1 MGLLEVIL
9 TALALSMD
17 ACALTISNCTVYKC
31 DLNGKREWSMPI
43 TFGIFQGVMPFL
55 GFIIAKFFNSFISL
69 DKIAGFLTAIIFFFL
84 AGKIIIDIIKD
95 KNQQFC
101 PIKDDANA
109 KKSKFTL
116 SVLLLQAVATSID
129 ALAIGFTFINL
140 KMNVLLA
147 VLIIALITAILVSV
161 ALIFGKK
168 LGKLFGSYAEWIGA
182 GILIVLALKSLI
194 QAILEVM

>member
-1 MGLLEVIL
+1 MGLIDVIL

-17 ACALTISNCTVYKC
+17 ACALTISNCSVYKC
-31 DLNGKREWSMPI
+31 DLNSKKEWSMPI
-43 TFGIFQGVMPFL
+43 AFGVFQGVMPLL
-55 GFIIAKFFNSFISL
+55 GFVFARFFNSFISL
-69 DKIAGFLTAIIFFFL
+69 DKVAGFLTAIIFFFL

-101 PIKDDANA
+101 PIKDDSST

-129 ALAIGFTFINL
+129 ALAVGVTFINL
-140 KMNVLLA
+140 KMNVFVA
-147 VLIIALITAILVSV
+147 VLIIALITAILVSL

-182 GILIVLALKSLI
+182 GILFILATKSLI

>member
-1 MGLLEVIL
+1 MDLLDVIL

-43 TFGIFQGVMPFL
+43 AFGVFQGIMPL
-55 GFIIAKFFNSFISL
+55 IGYLLAKLFNSLISL

-84 AGKIIIDIIKD
+84 AGKIIFDIIKS
-95 KNQQFC
+95 KNEQFC
-101 PIKDDANA
+101 PIKDDSNT

-129 ALAIGFTFINL
+129 ALAIGVTFINL
-140 KMNVLLA
+140 KMNVLVA
-147 VLIIALITAILVSV
+147 VLVISLITAILVSV

-182 GILIVLALKSLI
+182 TILFILATKSLI
-194 QAILEVM
+194 QAILEVL